1 MNSKLKAAF
10 IISIIINVLLIGI
23 VFGALRNRFEVGG
36 SRQDRFMAEVE
47 KLPEPA
53 RSRMRDK
60 MAKLR
65 DDNDPLRDQM
75 RMARNEAIRLLVA
88 EPFDE
93 PAYDRQVS
101 KINELRA
108 QITSRMSREMKDMI
122 KDLPPEQ
129 RSAIGNIL
137 TRPPSSSR

>member
-75 RMARNEAIRLLVA
+75 RTARNEAIRLLVA

-93 PAYDRQVS
+93 PAYDRQVA

-108 QITSRMSREMKDMI
+108 QITSRMSREMKEMI

-137 TRPPSSSR
+137 TRPPSSFR

>member
-101 KINELRA
+101 KTNELRA

-129 RSAIGNIL
+129 RSA
-137 TRPPSSSR
+137 